1 MPATVDWH
9 PELKDVLLMSITGS
23 VSMDEVFDVTQQE
36 SRLVEDS
43 DKVVHTIIDLREV
56 EGVPTGFLSSLPRLT
71 TMPAVVH
78 PNAGE
83 KIVVGARGLAE
94 SMLKIFSNVY
104 RKLHMVNSMEEARQI
119 LAEHL
124 DV

>member
-124 DV
+124 DA